1 MPRQAASRH
10 IGGEFGQ
17 RMRHQSRGS
26 DPAGARKQF
35 ILAMVMA
42 VPRLRGLDP
51 AECSGALGGVVSVG
65 GSEFGGGG

>member
-1 MPRQAASRH
+1 MLRQAASRH
-10 IGGEFGQ
+10 FGGELGQ
-17 RMRHQSRGS
+17 EDAAPVPRAATRPER
-26 DPAGARKQF
+26 PEQF
-35 ILAMVMA
+35 ILAMA